1 MAPASFDPTKRISF
15 SKPASESVDDS
26 IPEIPAK
33 KGTPSAKPS
42 ELKMDQGVRKRI
54 FYSVCSKCN
63 SVIPVAV
70 EEELILKCIRIS
82 GGICLSTW

>member
-70 EEELILKCIRIS
+70 EEELILNAS
-82 GGICLSTW
+82 AYPVEYVLGTW